1 MPSPQSNQVRR
12 SSVACEPCNKMS
24 EEPLQTRALKSCLQ
38 LQVRVVQS
46 WRLTGNRCASPQA
59 TELRSFTHDMW
70 WEMQGCFLKPPN
82 YAGAQPPSNL
92 GIYACTEGCFLPCR
106 VSNWL
111 GARVSPQ
118 SCLCHVLTTC
128 AEKHSKLLQAVMTMP
143 LAFSFF
149 FLIYNGNV
157 STVMAFLRH
166 FFFSEKVSVIVPKIW
181 EGCI

>member
-1 MPSPQSNQVRR
+1 M
-12 SSVACEPCNKMS
+12 
-24 EEPLQTRALKSCLQ
+24 
-38 LQVRVVQS
+38 RVVQS

-70 WEMQGCFLKPPN
+70 WEVQGCFLKPPN

-149 FLIYNGNV
+149 FFFNIQWQCFYSDGFSAPLFLFWESFRN
-157 STVMAFLRH
+157 STRKYG
-166 FFFSEKVSVIVPKIW
+166 KVVFNDMS
-181 EGCI
+181 